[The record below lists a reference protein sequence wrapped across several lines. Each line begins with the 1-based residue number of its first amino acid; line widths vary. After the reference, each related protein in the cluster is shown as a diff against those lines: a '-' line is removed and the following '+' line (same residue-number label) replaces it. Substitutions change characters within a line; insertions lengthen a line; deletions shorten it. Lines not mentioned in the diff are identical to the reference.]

1 MIEQDSVK
9 LLRECDAG
17 VKMGVSSIDEVIG
30 AAKARGMRDALVKC
44 REEHQ
49 ALGQEIRERLE
60 RFHDQGKDPSPVAQ
74 TMSRLKTQA
83 KLLLH
88 ESDASIARLMVDGC
102 EMGVQSLD
110 RYLEQYKAADERS
123 KDIAKRLIGQEKQLA
138 SELRAFL

>member
-30 AAKARGMRDALVKC
+30 SAKARGMRDALVKC

-49 ALGQEIRERLE
+49 ALGREIRERLD

-123 KDIAKRLIGQEKQLA
+123 KDIAKRLICQEKQLA